1 MLPAVTRTGTDAG
14 QPPAPGPPSMISAG
28 TLRRLEL
35 AAGDLAAACLAAMEQ
50 RQPWFARLPA
60 DQRAGVRLVTQTGVA
75 NFVAWLGERGET
87 IRLTAEAFRI
97 APHDLA
103 RRLSLRQTVDLVRIA
118 TDVFERHLPPLATD
132 EAERRALVEGVLRFG
147 REIAFA
153 AATVYAGAAE
163 TRGAWDARL
172 EALVVD
178 AVVRGPHVEGGADD
192 ALVSRAAALGWDPAA
207 AVRVVA
213 GSPAP
218 DAPAERL
225 AQLRLRRRPGR
236 PIGAGRGAGQPADR
250 AAVRAGP
257 AGPGDRTSWPRS
269 CTRSG
274 PARWCSARPAADLAA
289 AHASARD
296 ALSGLRAARGWP
308 AAPRPVAADDLLP
321 ERALAGDAAAHRRL
335 VEAAIEPLDAAGGEL
350 LTTLACY
357 LEGGGG
363 AGVVRPHA
371 VRAPEHGALPAAP
384 GRRAHRAQPDR
395 PAGRAGAALRADRGP
410 ARQRLGHELPHNEHR
425 TVSRAVDRAIWRKP
439 PNPTGRSWCLPIS
452 RGPPRQC
459 CVTGV
464 IALLA
469 PGQGSQTPGM
479 LAPWLDDPAAEQLLA
494 AWSDAIV
501 ARPAPARHRGVRRG
515 DQGHR
520 GHPAAGRRDRAAGR
534 GPAGRTRCRCR
545 RTRRSPGTR
554 SASWPR
560 PRWPGCCPR
569 TPRCALAAVRG
580 REMAAACALRA
591 DRDERRARR
600 AARRGAGRARPS
612 WAWTRP
618 T

>member
-1 MLPAVTRTGTDAG
+1 LV
-14 QPPAPGPPSMISAG
+14 ISAG

-35 AAGDLAAACLAAMEQ
+35 AAGDLATACLAAMEQ

-178 AVVRGPHVEGGADD
+178 AVVRGPHIEGGADD

-207 AVRVVA
+207 AVRVVV

-218 DAPAERL
+218 DVPAERL
-225 AQLRLRRRPGR
+225 ARLRLDARR
-236 PIGAGRGAGQPADR
+236 AGRSVLVGVQGSRLIVLLSEPEQTGSGPDQPAEIVH
-250 AAVRAGP
+250 AF
-257 AGPGDRTSWPRS
+257 GPGPVVL
-269 CTRSG
+269 G
-274 PARWCSARPAADLAA
+274 PPAADLAS

-296 ALSGLRAARGWP
+296 ALAGLRAARGWP

-321 ERALAGDAAAHRRL
+321 ERALAGDPVAHRRL

-357 LEGGGG
+357 LDGGGVLESC
-363 AGVVRPHA
+363 ARTLFVHPNTVRY
-371 VRAPEHGALPAAP
+371 RL
-384 GRRAHRAQPDR
+384 RRIA
-395 PAGRAGAALRADRGP
+395 
-410 ARQRLGHELPHNEHR
+410 EL
-425 TVSRAVDRAIWRKP
+425 
-439 PNPTGRSWCLPIS
+439 TGRSPND
-452 RGPPRQC
+452 PRDAL
-459 CVTGV
+459 VLRF
-464 IALLA
+464 ALLA
-469 PGQGSQTPGM
+469 
-479 LAPWLDDPAAEQLLA
+479 
-494 AWSDAIV
+494 
-501 ARPAPARHRGVRRG
+501 ARLGN
-515 DQGHR
+515 
-520 GHPAAGRRDRAAGR
+520 
-534 GPAGRTRCRCR
+534 
-545 RTRRSPGTR
+545 GT
-554 SASWPR
+554 
-560 PRWPGCCPR
+560 G
-569 TPRCALAAVRG
+569 
-580 REMAAACALRA
+580 
-591 DRDERRARR
+591 
-600 AARRGAGRARPS
+600 
-612 WAWTRP
+612 
-618 T
+618 

>member
-1 MLPAVTRTGTDAG
+1 
-14 QPPAPGPPSMISAG
+14 MISAG

-35 AAGDLAAACLAAMEQ
+35 AAGGLAAACLTAMEQ
-50 RQPWFARLPA
+50 RLPWFARLPA

-118 TDVFERHLPPLATD
+118 TDVFERHLPPLAID

-178 AVVRGPHVEGGADD
+178 AVVRGPHIEGGADD

-225 AQLRLRRRPGR
+225 AQLRVD
-236 PIGAGRGAGQPADR
+236 AGRAGRSVLVGVQGSRLIVLLSESTGRHPATEELTDIVN
-250 AAVRAGP
+250 AF
-257 AGPGDRTSWPRS
+257 GPGPVVL
-269 CTRSG
+269 G
-274 PARWCSARPAADLAA
+274 PPAADLAT

-296 ALSGLRAARGWP
+296 ALAGLRAARGWP

-321 ERALAGDAAAHRRL
+321 ERALAGDVLAHRRL

-350 LTTLACY
+350 LNTLACY
-357 LEGGGG
+357 LDGGGVLESC
-363 AGVVRPHA
+363 ARTLFVHPNTVRY
-371 VRAPEHGALPAAP
+371 RL
-384 GRRAHRAQPDR
+384 RRVA
-395 PAGRAGAALRADRGP
+395 
-410 ARQRLGHELPHNEHR
+410 EL
-425 TVSRAVDRAIWRKP
+425 
-439 PNPTGRSWCLPIS
+439 TGRSPND
-452 RGPPRQC
+452 PRD
-459 CVTGV
+459 
-464 IALLA
+464 ALVL
-469 PGQGSQTPGM
+469 
-479 LAPWLDDPAAEQLLA
+479 
-494 AWSDAIV
+494 
-501 ARPAPARHRGVRRG
+501 HF
-515 DQGHR
+515 
-520 GHPAAGRRDRAAGR
+520 
-534 GPAGRTRCRCR
+534 
-545 RTRRSPGTR
+545 
-554 SASWPR
+554 
-560 PRWPGCCPR
+560 
-569 TPRCALAAVRG
+569 ALI
-580 REMAAACALRA
+580 
-591 DRDERRARR
+591 
-600 AARRGAGRARPS
+600 AARLGNGS
-612 WAWTRP
+612 G
-618 T
+618 